1 MNINQLAS
9 LANALNLDYTIVN
22 NLVMVQNKPFNPN
35 LNSHQIWDLLRVL
48 EIDITFELGYVTV
61 GNSSYP
67 TETVDLPQA
76 VVNAAVEKLTC
87 KKS

>member
-9 LANALNLDYTIVN
+9 LASALGLDYTIAN
-22 NLVMVQNKPFNPN
+22 DSIMVQNKPFNPR
-35 LNSHQIWDLLRVL
+35 LNSHQIWDLVRVL
-48 EIDITFELGYVTV
+48 EIDITFELGYVKV

-76 VVNAAVEKLTC
+76 VVNAAVDKLTC
-87 KKS
+87 NKS